1 MDFFIISSK
10 YNFLKD
16 IAENCNL
23 ALKTITHSQDLS
35 TSTVKSVIDF
45 LLFVTWITTA
55 VMVTKLLF

>member
-35 TSTVKSVIDF
+35 KSVIDF
-45 LLFVTWITTA
+45 QLFVTWITTA